1 MENKRIESSKS
12 RFVYVMAVLFFAVL
26 LVVSFSCS
34 GEKQTGEKMKETKP
48 IQPAAETAEDNP
60 LLKEFDTPFN
70 VPPFDEIKVEHYM
83 PAFKEGIKQQQKEIE
98 AIVGNPEVPTFANT
112 LEALEDSGMLLNRV
126 DNIFSAMKSA
136 NTGDELQ
143 NTAKEAA
150 PLLSRHQDD
159 IRLNAE
165 LFQRVKAVYEQKD
178 RLNLTEEQS
187 RLLEEVYKAFV
198 RGGAN
203 LSPEKQARLRE
214 INKELSVLTLKFGDN
229 VLAETNKFQ
238 LVIEKK
244 EDLAGL
250 PDAVIAA
257 AAEAAAEGGHEGKWV
272 FTIHK
277 PSMIPFLQY
286 SPKREL
292 REKIFKAYINQG
304 DNGDELDNNENIE
317 KIVSLRAERAN
328 LLGYKTHADFV
339 LEENMAKNPAGVYQ
353 LLNKLWK
360 PALEVAKK
368 EAKELQAIIDKEGGN
383 FKLQPWD
390 WWYYAEKLKKEK
402 YALEDEM
409 VRPYF
414 KLENVRDGAFY
425 LANKLFN
432 IKFVERTD
440 IPAYHKDVQ
449 VFEVQE
455 ADGSHIGIIYL
466 DYFPRASKRGGAW
479 MNALRKQYRKDGKNI
494 TPVVTN
500 NGNFT
505 KPTADT
511 PSLLS
516 FDEVTTLFHEFGHA
530 LHGLLSDCRYYS
542 LSGTSVP
549 RDFVELPSQ
558 IMENWVTE
566 PELLKVYAK
575 HYKTGEVIPQELI
588 DKIKKAGL
596 FNIGFATVEYM
607 AASFL
612 DMDYH
617 TLSDPGELDVDKFET
632 GSLNKIGLIPEIVV
646 RYRSTYFRH
655 IFSGSYYSAG
665 YYSYIWAEVLDA
677 DAFQAFKETGLF
689 DRKTAEAF
697 RKNILAKGG
706 STDPMV
712 LYKRFRGAEPG
723 IEPLLKRKGFL

>member
-1 MENKRIESSKS
+1 M
-12 RFVYVMAVLFFAVL
+12 
-26 LVVSFSCS
+26 
-34 GEKQTGEKMKETKP
+34 
-48 IQPAAETAEDNP
+48 
-60 LLKEFDTPFN
+60 
-70 VPPFDEIKVEHYM
+70 
-83 PAFKEGIKQQQKEIE
+83 
-98 AIVGNPEVPTFANT
+98 
-112 LEALEDSGMLLNRV
+112 
-126 DNIFSAMKSA
+126 
-136 NTGDELQ
+136 
-143 NTAKEAA
+143 
-150 PLLSRHQDD
+150 
-159 IRLNAE
+159 
-165 LFQRVKAVYEQKD
+165 
-178 RLNLTEEQS
+178 
-187 RLLEEVYKAFV
+187 
-198 RGGAN
+198 
-203 LSPEKQARLRE
+203 
-214 INKELSVLTLKFGDN
+214 
-229 VLAETNKFQ
+229 
-238 LVIEKK
+238 
-244 EDLAGL
+244 
-250 PDAVIAA
+250 
-257 AAEAAAEGGHEGKWV
+257 
-272 FTIHK
+272 
-277 PSMIPFLQY
+277 
-286 SPKREL
+286 
-292 REKIFKAYINQG
+292 
-304 DNGDELDNNENIE
+304 
-317 KIVSLRAERAN
+317 
-328 LLGYKTHADFV
+328 GYKTHADYV
-339 LEENMAKNPAGVYQ
+339 LEENMAKNPGGVYN

-402 YALEDEM
+402 YALEDEI

-432 IKFVERTD
+432 IKFVKRTD
-440 IPAYHKDVQ
+440 IPTYHKDVQ

-466 DYFPRASKRGGAW
+466 DYYPRANKRGGAW

-505 KPTADT
+505 KPTGDT

-588 DKIKKAGL
+588 DKIKKASL
-596 FNIGFATVEYM
+596 FNIGFATVEYL

-617 TLSDPGELDVDKFET
+617 TLSDPGELEVNTFET

-655 IFSGSYYSAG
+655 IFGGSYYSAG

-677 DAFQAFKETGLF
+677 DAFQAFKETSLF